1 MADLLDQFGQM
12 IKPEKRFSSLARRG
26 GISAR
31 WDAVQTTDENQR
43 HWANADGLSAK
54 SAASPQVRRTFRN
67 RSRYEYQNNSYCQG
81 IVLSLANHIVGRGP
95 RLQMLTGDKETDRA
109 IENKFWRWMR
119 RVKLAPKLRTAVMSE
134 AVDGESF
141 LLKTT
146 NLRPFEPIT
155 LDIALIEADQI
166 ATPNY
171 NLNPSGWVDGIEFDS
186 YGNPQFYHKLK
197 THPGESMAMG
207 LPSDYDKIP
216 AADVIHLFRED
227 RPGQLRGIPQIA
239 PALPLFAMLRR
250 FTLATIAAAE
260 TAADFAAVMYTD
272 AASTD
277 EAEQLAEDQWFDAI
291 PIEYRAMLT
300 LPNGWKMGQLK
311 AEHPTTTYDMF
322 KRAILQEITRC
333 LNMPYNIAAGD
344 SSSYNYSS
352 GRLDHQTY
360 FRAIEIAQSDLEDQV
375 MDRLFSAW
383 LEEAAL
389 IPDYLPDFGGT
400 IDELAH
406 QWFWDAVADIDPV
419 KTANAAEIAIR
430 SGIGSRVRAYAQQGL
445 DIDDEDQKAADCYGI
460 PLEEYRQGL
469 WKSTFFGGMNSQGQ
483 QPQDQGAGDGESQN
497 QDSAN

>member
-1 MADLLDQFGQM
+1 MTALLDQFGNE
-12 IKPEKRFSSLARRG
+12 IKPDKRYSSLARR
-26 GISAR
+26 SSVAAR

-54 SAASPQVRRTFRN
+54 SAASPEVRRKFRN

-81 IVLSLANHIVGRGP
+81 IVLSLANHVIGRGP
-95 RLQMLTGDKETDRA
+95 RLQMLTSNKEANRQ
-109 IENKFWRWMR
+109 IEYKFWKWMQR
-119 RVKLAPKLRTAVMSE
+119 TRLASKLRTAWMSK

-146 NLRPFEPIT
+146 NIRPFEAVS
-155 LDIALIEADQI
+155 LDVALIEADQI
-166 ATPNY
+166 ATPNF
-171 NLNPSGWVDGIEFDS
+171 NLNPVGWVDGIEFDQ
-186 YGNPQFYHKLK
+186 YGNPAVYHKLK
-197 THPGESMAMG
+197 SHPGDSMAYG
-207 LPSDYDKIP
+207 LPGEYDRIP
-216 AADVIHLFRED
+216 ASDMIHIFRED
-227 RPGQLRGIPQIA
+227 RPGQLRGVPEIA

-272 AASTD
+272 AAGSD
-277 EAEQLAEDQWFDAI
+277 EAESLGQDQWFDAI

-300 LPNGWKMGQLK
+300 LPNGWKVGQLK

-360 FRAIEIAQSDLEDQV
+360 FRSIEIAQSDLEDQV
-375 MDRLFSAW
+375 MDRLFMAW
-383 LEEAAL
+383 LEEASL
-389 IPDYLPDFGGT
+389 VPGYLPDFGGT
-400 IDELAH
+400 IVDIPH
-406 QWFWDAVADIDPV
+406 QWFWDAVADIDPQ
-419 KTANAAEIAIR
+419 KSASAAEIAIGA
-430 SGIGSRVRAYAQQGL
+430 GISSRVRAYAQQGL

-460 PLEEYRQGL
+460 SIEEYRQGL
-469 WKSTFFGGMNSQGQ
+469 WQKMIGGSSQSAVSNT
-483 QPQDQGAGDGESQN
+483 QDQGAGDGQSQDQN
-497 QDSAN
+497 AAA